1 MAKWFGKVG
10 YIVDEEVEPGVW
22 LPKAVEKP
30 YFGDILK
37 NTSRWTQS
45 SNSLNDSTT
54 VDSQISI
61 VADPYAFQHF
71 SSIKY
76 VEFMGDVWEVSTA
89 NPQHPRIILS
99 MGGLW
104 NGEREQA
111 ESADEA
117 GGASGD

>member
-1 MAKWFGKVG
+1 MAKWFGKIG
-10 YIVDEEVEPGVW
+10 YVVDEEVEPGIWVA
-22 LPKAVEKP
+22 KAVEKP
-30 YFGDILK
+30 YSGDILK

-54 VDSQISI
+54 IDSQISI

-76 VEFMGDVWEVSTA
+76 VEFMGDVWEVSTI
-89 NPQHPRIILS
+89 NPQYPRLVIS

-117 GGASGD
+117 GGASGE